1 MNLPADRSGHCKPQ
15 PVNVRASGAETCGER
30 IDAVVTIV
38 DLDGTLCRSDT
49 LHELVLRLFVQCPI
63 STIAALLH
71 VQRSRTELKAEL
83 AGIAPHLNLV
93 LPWNL
98 DVVAAVREKRA
109 VDAIV
114 CTASNQDF
122 ARRVIAPLQLFT
134 SVHGSDRD
142 TNLKGAA
149 KAAFLS
155 ECLRGRPYV
164 YYGDDWVDL
173 PVWAQAAGAV
183 VVSDDLALLARVREI
198 CPKVE
203 HLAPARQAVT
213 MSMLRALR
221 PHQWTKNLLVF
232 VPVLTSHRFG
242 ELPVLLDG
250 LLAFVCFCMLSSAVY
265 VINDVLDLDADR
277 LHASKRKRPFASG
290 DLSVLWA
297 PPLGGVLATVSLA
310 LAFQS
315 SVAFGLACSAYLVLS
330 LLYSTVFKKVALL
343 DVFVLAALY
352 TLRLLAGGAL
362 TGIPISVWLAAFS
375 AFIFL
380 SLALC
385 KRYVEILELPPHP
398 AARIARRGYGTGDA
412 SFVLTQGLIAMGC
425 ASLVLAVYLSST
437 AVTLLYRTPGLLWG
451 AVAVVSFWG
460 ARIWLLASRR
470 ELHDDPVLFALKD
483 PVSWVCLGLLFAV
496 FFAAML
502 LG

>member
-1 MNLPADRSGHCKPQ
+1 MNASHLPIA
-15 PVNVRASGAETCGER
+15 
-30 IDAVVTIV
+30 V
-38 DLDGTLCRSDT
+38 DLDGTLSRSDT
-49 LHELVLRLFVQCPI
+49 LHDQVVR
-63 STIAALLH
+63 AALRNPLALLFAIPEAF
-71 VQRSRTELKAEL
+71 RSRARFKAAL
-83 AGIAPHLNLV
+83 AGLSFRAPPQCVWDEVV
-93 LPWNL
+93 LDFLRSAPNAQKVL
-98 DVVAAVREKRA
+98 
-109 VDAIV
+109 
-114 CTASNQDF
+114 CTASNRIVAERLVEPLGLF
-122 ARRVIAPLQLFT
+122 SEVI
-134 SVHGSDRD
+134 GSDAQ
-142 TNLKGAA
+142 TNLKGEA
-149 KAAFLS
+149 KAAALS
-155 ECLRGRPYV
+155 ERFGSRAYIYV
-164 YYGDDWVDL
+164 GNDTADL
-173 PVWAQAAGAV
+173 PAWSEAARAV
-183 VVSDDLALLARVREI
+183 VVSDDAELVRKARAV
-198 CPKVE
+198 CSDVLQ
-203 HLAPARQAVT
+203 LAPNKPPLIAT
-213 MSMLRALR
+213 LWKALR
-221 PHQWTKNLLVF
+221 PHQWTKNLLVL
-232 VPVLTSHRFG
+232 VPVLTSHRFN
-242 ELPVLLDG
+242 EPSL
-250 LLAFVCFCMLSSAVY
+250 LLAGALAFGVFCMLSSAVY

-297 PPLGGVLATVSLA
+297 PPLGGALATVSLA

-315 SVAFGLACSAYLVLS
+315 GVAFGLACSAYLVLS